1 MAFMTVEGTPG
12 RPAPLTGPIR
22 TRAEA
27 RVKYSE
33 IVADIRTVTD
43 EIELEGFLMD
53 MQIEIAQFEA
63 ELPFLWE
70 GDGQDFPG
78 LEQEIE
84 WARAR
89 VNRNVVTW

>member
-1 MAFMTVEGTPG
+1 MPFMTVEGTPG
-12 RPAPLTGPIR
+12 RPAPLTGPMR

-27 RVKYSE
+27 RTKYSE
-33 IVADIRTVTD
+33 IVDDLRTVTD
-43 EIELEGFLMD
+43 DFELDGFLMD
-53 MQIEIAQFEA
+53 MQIEIAQFEE
-63 ELPFLWE
+63 ELPFLWG

-89 VNRNVVTW
+89 VNRNAVIW

>member
-1 MAFMTVEGTPG
+1 MPFMTAEQPYE

-33 IVADIRTVTD
+33 IVADLRTVTD
-43 EIELEGFLMD
+43 DIELEGFLMD
-53 MQIEIAQFEA
+53 MQIEIAQFEE

-89 VNRNVVTW
+89 VSRHSLSW

>member
-1 MAFMTVEGTPG
+1 MPFMAVTQPYE

-27 RVKYSE
+27 RTKYSD
-33 IVADIRTVTD
+33 IVSDLRTVTD

-53 MQIEIAQFEA
+53 MQIEIHQFEN
-63 ELPFLWE
+63 ELEFLWS

-84 WARAR
+84 WARTR
-89 VNRNVVTW
+89 VSRTSLSW

>member
-1 MAFMTVEGTPG
+1 MAFMSVQQPYE

-33 IVADIRTVTD
+33 IVADLRTVTD

-53 MQIEIAQFEA
+53 MQIEIAQFET
-63 ELPFLWE
+63 ELPFLWD

-89 VNRNVVTW
+89 VNRNAVTW

>member
-1 MAFMTVEGTPG
+1 MPFMNATQPYE

-27 RVKYSE
+27 RVKYGE
-33 IVADIRTVTD
+33 IVDDLRTVTD
-43 EIELEGFLMD
+43 DVELEGFLMD

-63 ELPFLWE
+63 ELPFFWE
-70 GDGQDFPG
+70 GDGQDFVG

-89 VNRNVVTW
+89 VSRTVATW

>member
-1 MAFMTVEGTPG
+1 MPFMTVEGTPG

-33 IVADIRTVTD
+33 IVADLRTVTD
-43 EIELEGFLMD
+43 EYELDGFLMD
-53 MQIEIAQFEA
+53 MQIEIQQFED
-63 ELPFLWE
+63 ELEFLWN
-70 GDGQDFPG
+70 GDGQDFLG

-84 WARAR
+84 RARAR
-89 VNRNVVTW
+89 VSRTSVEW

>member
-1 MAFMTVEGTPG
+1 MAFMSAQQPYE
-12 RPAPLTGPIR
+12 RPAPLTGPLK

-27 RVKYSE
+27 RTRYSE
-33 IVADIRTVTD
+33 IVADLRTVTD
-43 EIELEGFLMD
+43 DFELDGFLMD
-53 MQIEIAQFEA
+53 LNIELFQFEN
-63 ELPFLWE
+63 ELPFLWD

-89 VNRNVVTW
+89 VSRHSLSW

>member
-1 MAFMTVEGTPG
+1 MPFMTVEGTPG

-27 RVKYSE
+27 RIKYSE
-33 IVADIRTVTD
+33 IVDDLRTVTD
-43 EIELEGFLMD
+43 DIELEGFLMD
-53 MQIEIAQFEA
+53 MQVEIAQFED

-89 VNRNVVTW
+89 VSRHSLSW